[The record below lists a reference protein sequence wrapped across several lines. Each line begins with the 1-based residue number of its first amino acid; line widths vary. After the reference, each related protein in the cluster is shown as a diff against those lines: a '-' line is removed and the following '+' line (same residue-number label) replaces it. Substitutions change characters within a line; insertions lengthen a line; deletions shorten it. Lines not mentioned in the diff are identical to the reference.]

1 MLKHIRAES
10 TSLAEF
16 AMCWSWRTQ
25 MYLSRLCF
33 ALDWYHSRF
42 GIHVARMERQIARS
56 PDNVDVRSRLVLA
69 YSTEFTRC
77 QKTAFWKE
85 TAASRCS
92 ELLDLANLHGMK
104 FLSASAELRKIQS
117 VMDTLLNLKD
127 LQLYPL
133 IARFAVKL
141 ARDEQCLS
149 EFDWK
154 GELQERASMFH
165 YETALQLLK
174 SVNCTEK
181 AQEVFDEAVSVERG
195 GRKMIAWT
203 KLWQTPS
210 VYVRG
215 LRPVSAWWDP
225 NDLALA
231 KVLEE
236 NVSAIRSELE
246 ELLEKG
252 GQMVVDPAYPR
263 LTSAGEWDVI
273 RLYNDKR
280 WDPAAAALAPR
291 TTELLRGKLPGA
303 SNHLPYIH
311 HNTEEAGGAGLLHSL
326 LFSWHSWQHKLIL
339 LQSGGQI
346 SQKTH

>member
-1 MLKHIRAES
+1 
-10 TSLAEF
+10 
-16 AMCWSWRTQ
+16 

-42 GIHVARMERQIARS
+42 SIHVARMERQIARS

-174 SVNCTEK
+174 SVNCTDK

-263 LTSAGEWDVI
+263 LTSAGDWDVI

>member
-1 MLKHIRAES
+1 
-10 TSLAEF
+10 
-16 AMCWSWRTQ
+16 
-25 MYLSRLCF
+25 MYMSRLL
-33 ALDWYHSRF
+33 ADWRSSRF
-42 GIHVARMERQIARS
+42 GTHVARMERQVARS
-56 PDNVDVRSRLVLA
+56 PGNVETRSRLVFA
-69 YSTEFTRC
+69 YSSERARC
-77 QKTAFWKE
+77 KE
-85 TAASRCS
+85 RFAKEIHVNTSS
-92 ELLDLANLHGMK
+92 ELLELANLHGEQL
-104 FLSASAELRKIQS
+104 LSASAEPWQIQS
-117 VMDTLLNLKD
+117 LMENLWNLKD

-154 GELQERASMFH
+154 GELQERASMQH

-174 SVNCTEK
+174 SVNCTDK

-263 LTSAGEWDVI
+263 LTSAGDWDVI
-273 RLYNDKR
+273 RLYHDKR

-311 HNTEEAGGAGLLHSL
+311 HNTEEATWYLWQWTWVYSWSLFDPECFNKPKTFWTYKIFGPTMDTTLH
-326 LFSWHSWQHKLIL
+326 
-339 LQSGGQI
+339 
-346 SQKTH
+346 